1 MTYTNKIPHWPTFLF
16 LFFLFLAA
24 VIHSMYC
31 LLLPIEHHS
40 RWRLRVGG
48 TFAMAIPKLLIQ
60 FRLPVDASITI
71 KRGPWS
77 EFILYLW
84 HIEMKPSHSH
94 LYPRIDS
101 AEKIT
106 SANRQDNGKIACRR
120 AGRVGA
126 WVERVSYVSTIS
138 TISSQIVKPKM
149 RRWLMNSTM
158 SSIFML
164 QLLLTWRRRF
174 FRIVRLPIARCI
186 ALNGPF
192 IIMASAKR
200 KQRDSLHAA
209 LIRKLS

>member
-1 MTYTNKIPHWPTFLF
+1 MPTATTLIAAIIMKYEKFPIASLKKNTKVRQCQQLDDVHQQNTALTHFFISIF

-24 VIHSMYC
+24 VIHSIYC

-138 TISSQIVKPKM
+138 TISSQIVKPKWEDDWWIP
-149 RRWLMNSTM
+149 RWVQYSCYNFCWHDEGDFLE
-158 SSIFML
+158 
-164 QLLLTWRRRF
+164 
-174 FRIVRLPIARCI
+174 
-186 ALNGPF
+186 
-192 IIMASAKR
+192 
-200 KQRDSLHAA
+200 
-209 LIRKLS
+209 